1 MQTRFVRDMNALP
14 AVFAATEEFCVRHD
28 VAPDARNAIALVVEE
43 LFTNAV
49 KYGVRQRDQL
59 EVRMECRD
67 GDFELALTD
76 FDADEFDVTQRPE
89 VDVDRPLEERTPGGL
104 GIHLMRHLVDR
115 IEYDYRD
122 RRSTIT
128 VHKKVG

>member
-1 MQTRFVRDMNALP
+1 MQVRFRRDMSALP
-14 AVFAATEEFCVRHD
+14 AVFAATEEFCLAHA
-28 VAPDARNAIALVVEE
+28 VAPDARNAIALVIEE

-49 KYGVRQRDQL
+49 KYGLPQRDEL
-59 EVRMECRD
+59 EVMMDCRD
-67 GDFELALTD
+67 GDFVLALTD
-76 FDADEFDVTQRPE
+76 FDAEEFDVSARPE
-89 VDVDRPLEERTPGGL
+89 VDVGRPLEERNPGGL
-104 GIHLMRHLVDR
+104 GIHLVRNLVDR